1 MIVEINGGNI
11 TIVMASGDTDAVD
24 ANGSI
29 YVNGGTMNITAATSS
44 FDFDVEGKLNGGNVT
59 VNGTVLAEIVATM
72 MGPGGSAGGRT
83 GWR

>member
-1 MIVEINGGNI
+1 MLFRSII
-11 TIVMASGDTDAVD
+11 MASGDTDAVD

-44 FDFDVEGKLNGGNVT
+44 FDFDVEGKSNGGNVT
-59 VNGTVLAEIVATM
+59 VNGTVLTEIVASI